1 MKSRKNIYRI
11 LGFRW
16 YKKIPFENTFVFD
29 YQGVGHYYINK
40 TRYKVEK
47 EGDAYWMKIDNP
59 FPAIDTPTRCP
70 SKMKIT
76 IEESTDGNSL
86 NVEFHAFL
94 LRKIVELAFEL
105 FFFLFSLYSL
115 VNMKYIFAGTAFFM
129 AIFPMLAFHL
139 EQFIETRHVISDLK
153 TLCK

>member
-16 YKKIPFENTFVFD
+16 YRKIPFENTFVFD

-105 FFFLFSLYSL
+105 FFIYHSVSSIVDKDWVSAGISFL
-115 VNMKYIFAGTAFFM
+115 M
-129 AIFPMLAFHL
+129 ALIPMLAFHL

-153 TLCK
+153 TLCE

>member
-16 YKKIPFENTFVFD
+16 YRKIPFENTFVFD

-40 TRYKVEK
+40 TRYKVKK

-70 SKMKIT
+70 SKIKIT

-105 FFFLFSLYSL
+105 FFILFSLYSL
-115 VNMKYIFAGTAFFM
+115 VNMKYIL
-129 AIFPMLAFHL
+129 LAQHFL
-139 EQFIETRHVISDLK
+139 WQFSPCSHFI
-153 TLCK
+153 